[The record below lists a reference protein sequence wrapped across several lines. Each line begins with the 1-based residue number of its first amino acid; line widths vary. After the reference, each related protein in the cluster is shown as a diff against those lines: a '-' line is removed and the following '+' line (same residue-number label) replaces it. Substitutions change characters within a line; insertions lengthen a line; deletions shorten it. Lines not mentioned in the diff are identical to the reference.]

1 MDIVKYYEDIV
12 SKRHSVREYEDKQ
25 VSEEI
30 ITEINSYT
38 KSIVGLTDAD
48 TEIMIIDGSKYHG
61 MINAAGYNG
70 FLVKAPKYILILSDE
85 SKHYLENA
93 GYIGQDITLKI
104 TGLGLDTCW
113 MTIVNPD
120 ALKKAIG
127 IDNNKIP
134 AALIA
139 FGYGKEQEIEKRLDI
154 KNPSHVKMVETE
166 SKAAPKIDL
175 SEFIFDKVYGRAID
189 ESKLYTGLI
198 DALLAASR
206 SQSFFNRQPYR
217 IIVDDAEVALIG
229 LNDELTGDV
238 DAHLNYGIC
247 MFDFYAVLSATR
259 RDAPKWTFEKWNGD
273 LKLPKNAEFVAKCR
287 I

>member
-1 MDIVKYYEDIV
+1 MDIVKYYEEIV
-12 SKRHSVREYEDKQ
+12 SKRHSVREYEDKP
-25 VSEEI
+25 VSNEILSDIEEYFKGM
-30 ITEINSYT
+30 NG
-38 KSIVGLTDAD
+38 IVDVDA
-48 TEIMIIDGSKYHG
+48 EMVLIDGSKYHS

-85 SKHYLENA
+85 KKHYLENA
-93 GYIGQDITLKI
+93 GYLGQGITLKI
-104 TGLGLDTCW
+104 TELGLDTCW

-120 ALKKAIG
+120 ALKSAVG
-127 IDNNKIP
+127 IEGSKIP

-139 FGYGKEQEIEKRLDI
+139 FGYGKEVEAEKRLDI

-189 ESKLYTGLI
+189 KSKLYTGLE

-217 IIVDDAEVALIG
+217 IIVDDAEIALIG
-229 LNDELTGDV
+229 LQDELTGDV

-259 RDAPKWTFEKWNGD
+259 KDAPKWTFERWNGK
-273 LKLPKNAEFVAKCR
+273 LKLPENAKYVAKCR